1 MTGGDFDA
9 FYWDI
14 REKIHSLLVFDV
26 VEADRHI
33 FEELENEIKKDGV
46 MIYEKTR

>member
-26 VEADRHI
+26 VEADHHI
-33 FEELENEIKKDGV
+33 SEELENEIKKDGV
-46 MIYEKTR
+46 VIYEKTR